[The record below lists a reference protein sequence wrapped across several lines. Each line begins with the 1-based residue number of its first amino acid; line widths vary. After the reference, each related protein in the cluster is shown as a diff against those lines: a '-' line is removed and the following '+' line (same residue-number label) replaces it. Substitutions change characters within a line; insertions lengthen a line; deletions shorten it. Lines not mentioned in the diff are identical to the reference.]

1 MTQSEDRR
9 EPLLD
14 VWIAAG
20 GVLAMRA
27 WLVFAHRI
35 DSDEPQHLHVAW
47 GWTRGL
53 VQYRDVF
60 DNHLPLLHLM
70 FAPVMA
76 LMPERSTVFVLM
88 RMAIAPLAIGCS
100 WLLFVLVRPW
110 FGLRTAAAAALLFS
124 AMPPWLS
131 KSVEL
136 RNDTLWVFFWLA
148 GVALCA
154 RPGRPAPFFAGMLFG
169 LCLLASIKA
178 IPLLLAHLLSG
189 QFVGD
194 RRRLLLGAA
203 LPLLVLGGGML
214 AVGALDEM
222 FYQTLLFNA
231 AAPVSPARRIGG
243 AVAFAIVAAAMA
255 GPLRTW
261 LRRLSERGSKGAA
274 SRELLL
280 FASWYS
286 ALLLCFWPIL
296 TSRDFLP
303 LVPAAALAIALYS
316 SVPMWRAAVVGALLL
331 SVNEMRLWRTPD
343 GTRERF
349 VDAAVALTGRDDYV
363 FDLKGDAVFRRRP
376 VPLVYEDV
384 GRALTAN
391 GTIEDRGPEAI
402 VARGCCAAVRDSP
415 HLPARTRRFL
425 NDHFVGDGM
434 LRVCGT
440 DVRGTAFEIAVPQ
453 TYAVVA
459 RDPARL
465 LIDGVPY
472 RGPRWL
478 GAGRHSL
485 ANGGNEPVRVIW
497 WRAAR
502 TEGM

>member
-1 MTQSEDRR
+1 MAQTEGRH
-9 EPLLD
+9 EPLLG
-14 VWIAAG
+14 VWATAG
-20 GVLAMRA
+20 TALAMRA

-47 GWTRGL
+47 AWTRGL

-76 LMPERSTVFVLM
+76 VMPERSAVFVLM

-100 WLLFVLVRPW
+100 GLLFVLARPW
-110 FGLRTAAAAALLFS
+110 FGFRTAAAAALLFS
-124 AMPPWLS
+124 VMPPWLS
-131 KSVEL
+131 KSVEF
-136 RNDTLWVFFWLA
+136 RNDTLWIFFWLA
-148 GVALCA
+148 GVALCV
-154 RPGRPAPFFAGMLFG
+154 RPGRPAPFFAGFLFG

-178 IPLLLAHLLSG
+178 IPLLLAHVLSG
-189 QFVGD
+189 QFVHD

-203 LPLLVLGGGML
+203 LPLLVLGWML
-214 AVGALDEM
+214 AAGALDEM
-222 FYQTLLFNA
+222 VYQTLLFNA
-231 AAPVSPARRIGG
+231 AAPVHAARRIGG
-243 AVAFAIVAAAMA
+243 AVAFVIVAAAMA
-255 GPLRTW
+255 WPVRAW
-261 LRRLSERGSKGAA
+261 LRRLGERGSRGAA

-280 FASWYS
+280 FASWYA

-303 LVPAAALAIALYS
+303 LVPVAALAIALYS
-316 SVPMWRAAVVGALLL
+316 STRVWRAAIVVALFA
-331 SVNEMRLWRTPD
+331 SVIEMRLWRTPD
-343 GTRERF
+343 GARERF
-349 VDAAVALTGRDDYV
+349 VDAAVALTGRDDFV
-363 FDLKGDAVFRRRP
+363 FDLKGDVVFRRRP
-376 VPLVYEDV
+376 VALVYEDV

-402 VARGCCAAVRDSP
+402 VARGCCAAVRDST

-425 NDHFVGDGM
+425 NGHFVGDGL

-440 DVRGTAFEIAVPQ
+440 DVRGSSFEIAVPQ

-472 RGPRWL
+472 RGPRRL
-478 GAGRHSL
+478 AAGRHSL
-485 ANGGNEPVRVIW
+485 ANGGNEPVRLIW